1 MWKIKKKQVMKKKL
15 FFGVSIAAFMLASC
29 GGAEETTEETT
40 DETVDTTAEEV
51 VEAVTSEIDT
61 EASVINWFNMNGEE
75 KDHFGTV
82 KVLSGSFT
90 TEGDVI
96 TDASLSADMNTITS
110 DDEMGG
116 EKLAGHLMAP
126 DFFDVNQFASAEFK
140 FDRHENGTVFG
151 TLTSAGKEFAV
162 EAPATVSEGR
172 VEIGEFKVD
181 MSSLPFFVMEKEKE
195 PDTSKHHDAM
205 IGFSATI
212 VGK

>member
-1 MWKIKKKQVMKKKL
+1 MKKKL
-15 FFGVSIAAFMLASC
+15 FFGVGIAAFMLASC

-40 DETVDTTAEEV
+40 ESTDSTAEEV
-51 VEAVTSEIDT
+51 VEAVTYEIDT
-61 EASVINWFNMNGEE
+61 ESSVINWFNVNGEE

-96 TDASLSADMNTITS
+96 TDATLSADMNTITS

-116 EKLAGHLMAP
+116 EKLAGHLVSP
-126 DFFDVNQFASAEFK
+126 DFFDVNQFAAAEFT
-140 FDRHENGTVFG
+140 FDRHEEGTVYG
-151 TLTSAGKEFAV
+151 SLNAAGQTFPV
-162 EAPATVSEGR
+162 EATATVSEGT

-181 MSSLPFFVMEKEKE
+181 MSTLPFFVMEKEKE
-195 PDTSKHHDAM
+195 SDVTKHHDAN
-205 IGFSATI
+205 IGFSATV

>member
-1 MWKIKKKQVMKKKL
+1 MKKKL
-15 FFGVSIAAFMLASC
+15 FFGVSIAALMLASC
-29 GGAEETTEETT
+29 GGAEEATEETT
-40 DETVDTTAEEV
+40 DEVAEDSTVEV
-51 VEAVTSEIDT
+51 VEAVTYEIDT
-61 EASVINWFNMNGEE
+61 EGSVINWFNMNGEE

-126 DFFDVNQFASAEFK
+126 DFFDVNQFASADFT
-140 FDRHENGTVFG
+140 FDRHEEGTVYG
-151 TLTSAGKEFAV
+151 SLNAGGQEFAV
-162 EAPATVSEGR
+162 EAAATVAEGS

-181 MSSLPFFVMEKEKE
+181 MSTLPFFVMEKEKE
-195 PDTSKHHDAM
+195 ADESKHHDAM
-205 IGFSATI
+205 IGFSASI
-212 VGK
+212 LGK